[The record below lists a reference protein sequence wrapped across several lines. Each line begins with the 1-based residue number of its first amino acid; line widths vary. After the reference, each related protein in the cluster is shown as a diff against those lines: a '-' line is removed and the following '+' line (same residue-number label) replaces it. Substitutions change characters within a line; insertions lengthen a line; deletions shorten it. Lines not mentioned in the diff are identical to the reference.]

1 MSSVMAVEYPGF
13 QNFDLK
19 GTGQR
24 QALPARAGGGT
35 PSDWENAE
43 A

>member
-1 MSSVMAVEYPGF
+1 MFINLLYF
-13 QNFDLK
+13 
-19 GTGQR
+19 
-24 QALPARAGGGT
+24 ARKRPTVCVTRAGVGGGT